1 MIHSKTKQEAIVG
14 RKLVRS
20 GTGEEHWRTD
30 FLIAQEPS
38 GDALDTS
45 PQAFLIEMTP
55 LEVIQPHFHEV
66 EQFQVFLEGEGKLGR
81 TNDGIHPIV
90 VHYTD
95 AYTGY
100 GPINA
105 SVHGLSYFAL
115 RPRKDPGAIYLHKE
129 GYRERLRPSLKR
141 HFTIPVIKSTEPV
154 LAHLKQPVVES
165 LFDDATYVM
174 TDGLAAFMV
183 RLGPGQVFSG
193 QSSGNTG
200 GQYVVVLQG
209 EVKQIGQVPQQEPAV
224 QQAGL
229 LKTFP
234 GWSVFFTDPTARAT
248 FFQAGDQ
255 GAEFVMLQ
263 FGQRT

>member
-1 MIHSKTKQEAIVG
+1 MIHFKTKQDAIVG

-30 FLIAQEPS
+30 FLIAQEAS
-38 GDALDTS
+38 GDTFNTS

-66 EQFQVFLEGEGKLGR
+66 EQFQVFLEGDGKLGR
-81 TNDGIHPIV
+81 TNEGINPIV

-141 HFTIPVIKSTEPV
+141 HFSIAVIKSTEPV

-165 LFDDATYVM
+165 LFDNSKYVM

-183 RLGPGQVFSG
+183 RLGPGQIFSG
-193 QSSGNTG
+193 QSSENTG

-209 EVKQIGQVPQQEPAV
+209 DV
-224 QQAGL
+224 QHAGL
-229 LKTFP
+229 HQTFHD
-234 GWSVFFTDPTARAT
+234 WTVFFTDPTIKAT
-248 FFQAGDQ
+248 TFQAGDK
-255 GAEFVMLQ
+255 GAELVMLQ